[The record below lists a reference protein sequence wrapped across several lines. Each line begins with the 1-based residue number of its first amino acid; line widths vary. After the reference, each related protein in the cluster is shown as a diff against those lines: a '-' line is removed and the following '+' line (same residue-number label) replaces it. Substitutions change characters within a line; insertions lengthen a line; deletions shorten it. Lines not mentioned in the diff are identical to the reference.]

1 MIKNALLLI
10 GFFVSVLTGF
20 SQSGNYIVSKH
31 IPAIDHYNVY
41 YGGAVDQNGV
51 LYLATRNGL
60 IKYDG
65 RNTIALNTGNSVFD
79 ISIGADNQLY
89 LATSTGLYL
98 FDDEVGIDSPMQ
110 NISNSTD
117 PVFEVSITQ
126 EGVYGLSDRTI
137 YYKPYSSDSTLQI
150 VDELAGRFFRMYE
163 LGGHFY
169 VNSDNKGVLDITGGK
184 LNSDV
189 PVFLENKTIIFATAN
204 ADNSKYILGDESG
217 KLSIFDKGKLNKLSV
232 KQRDVIDSEP
242 ITALW
247 YDQNTVIIGTLTG
260 GVFFVNVD
268 SGKVEETIDYHSGLD
283 DNEVVGLLQDKNKG
297 VSIISNKSILHIS
310 PHIPI
315 RSFEYY
321 EGLKGEVS
329 SIGFVQDQ
337 LYVGT
342 NVGLYHLSKITE
354 YKEAVSYRD
363 HTLQILKTKQSPIQ
377 KRRRRKTKKNKIETE
392 VIDSVITERI
402 TSRRATATYHQ
413 YKEVDQMISNVTQ
426 IHSLKDRIIVSGL
439 SGVYEVSGESVQTI
453 SKSDARYTYLSKDQQ
468 KLFVCTG
475 DDQVLVYI
483 RGANSWMYNDIFTDF
498 RASVDHI
505 VEHGD
510 AFWLTSPTQVFEM
523 KISNDELDDVEIF
536 QLNNPYYSN
545 VYGLV
550 SDIDLKFISANFIFD
565 IKADSL
571 VKQSREAIKNIIVD
585 NQNQIWRLSSIG
597 DWISPKEADKLPI
610 FNMLGELKVISYD
623 EQASRY
629 WVVTEENKILKFDQL
644 AVVPTSAYTPFIEE
658 TSLGITRGKRNEF
671 VNSQEEYNKLLF
683 VISNSDLPKIFDV
696 KYRHKLAGLDEKW
709 SDWSYKSTIEYNF
722 LPDGQ
727 YELQVE
733 ASNAFGEKHE
743 LDSINF
749 KVLPPYWK
757 RPMFYVFEASFVI
770 FLLILSMQLK
780 SKGYKYRML
789 SRLLAF
795 LTLVVIIEG
804 VEAVTESYF
813 EMENSPVFGFIIQV
827 IMALIILPFE
837 GLMKKY
843 VFRENVNLKT
853 YFELKGRE
861 HFRKS

>member
-268 SGKVEETIDYHSGLD
+268 SGKVEETID
-283 DNEVVGLLQDKNKG
+283 
-297 VSIISNKSILHIS
+297 
-310 PHIPI
+310 
-315 RSFEYY
+315 
-321 EGLKGEVS
+321 
-329 SIGFVQDQ
+329 
-337 LYVGT
+337 
-342 NVGLYHLSKITE
+342 
-354 YKEAVSYRD
+354 
-363 HTLQILKTKQSPIQ
+363 
-377 KRRRRKTKKNKIETE
+377 
-392 VIDSVITERI
+392 
-402 TSRRATATYHQ
+402 
-413 YKEVDQMISNVTQ
+413 
-426 IHSLKDRIIVSGL
+426 
-439 SGVYEVSGESVQTI
+439 
-453 SKSDARYTYLSKDQQ
+453 
-468 KLFVCTG
+468 
-475 DDQVLVYI
+475 
-483 RGANSWMYNDIFTDF
+483 
-498 RASVDHI
+498 
-505 VEHGD
+505 
-510 AFWLTSPTQVFEM
+510 
-523 KISNDELDDVEIF
+523 
-536 QLNNPYYSN
+536 
-545 VYGLV
+545 
-550 SDIDLKFISANFIFD
+550 
-565 IKADSL
+565 
-571 VKQSREAIKNIIVD
+571 
-585 NQNQIWRLSSIG
+585 
-597 DWISPKEADKLPI
+597 
-610 FNMLGELKVISYD
+610 
-623 EQASRY
+623 
-629 WVVTEENKILKFDQL
+629 
-644 AVVPTSAYTPFIEE
+644 
-658 TSLGITRGKRNEF
+658 
-671 VNSQEEYNKLLF
+671 
-683 VISNSDLPKIFDV
+683 
-696 KYRHKLAGLDEKW
+696 
-709 SDWSYKSTIEYNF
+709 
-722 LPDGQ
+722 
-727 YELQVE
+727 
-733 ASNAFGEKHE
+733 
-743 LDSINF
+743 
-749 KVLPPYWK
+749 
-757 RPMFYVFEASFVI
+757 
-770 FLLILSMQLK
+770 
-780 SKGYKYRML
+780 
-789 SRLLAF
+789 
-795 LTLVVIIEG
+795 
-804 VEAVTESYF
+804 
-813 EMENSPVFGFIIQV
+813 
-827 IMALIILPFE
+827 
-837 GLMKKY
+837 
-843 VFRENVNLKT
+843 
-853 YFELKGRE
+853 
-861 HFRKS
+861 